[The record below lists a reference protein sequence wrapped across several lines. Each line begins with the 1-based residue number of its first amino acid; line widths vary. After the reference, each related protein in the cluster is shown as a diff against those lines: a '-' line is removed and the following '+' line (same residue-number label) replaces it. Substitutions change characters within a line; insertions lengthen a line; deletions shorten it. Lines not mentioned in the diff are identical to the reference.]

1 MISSR
6 WWVTF
11 FCLSKYLNINY
22 VFHNFQQCTWT
33 YFYNNKRLFF
43 FKEGDRR
50 KQETVKKQEGEERK
64 EEG

>member
-1 MISSR
+1 M
-6 WWVTF
+6 
-11 FCLSKYLNINY
+11 
-22 VFHNFQQCTWT
+22 
-33 YFYNNKRLFF
+33 YFIIFSNAPGLTSTIIKGYF